1 MFFKFILI
9 IAIGTSLIL
18 LGAASVQVTILSL
31 ALKALLVL
39 MLVSAILSIA
49 IYVWRRAKRH

>member
-1 MFFKFILI
+1 MFWKFLLI
-9 IAIGTSLIL
+9 VAVGTSLIL

-39 MLVSAILSIA
+39 MLGAATVAIA